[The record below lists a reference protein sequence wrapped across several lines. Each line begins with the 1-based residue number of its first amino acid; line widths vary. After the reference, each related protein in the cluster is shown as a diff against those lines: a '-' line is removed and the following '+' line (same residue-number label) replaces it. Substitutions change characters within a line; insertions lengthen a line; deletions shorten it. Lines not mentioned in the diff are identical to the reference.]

1 MVRSLVENPQ
11 LDLLSYFKEGMDVN
25 VIRDLMDLYNPETPL
40 KRKKELKEKYE
51 VKQFDSN
58 DRGTYPSNK
67 LQLEKIKNNDKLEKH
82 EAMFAAMKPRELGAF
97 HKQEPNKLNFIKKLM
112 SKKNKILKREGIE
125 VEPTPFQDALTNV
138 QKPLESRVPA
148 PKAKV
153 METIKKVELPDANR
167 DETMTEYIKEIFEG
181 NIDSSTSFDQW
192 LNERE
197 QFELGL
203 PYTKLDK
210 INKEI
215 AEDKY
220 KNAMSGISGLAQK
233 FLKE

>member
-1 MVRSLVENPQ
+1 MVRSLIES
-11 LDLLSYFKEGMDVN
+11 LEMDLLKFEKVGMDVN

-58 DRGTYPSNK
+58 DRDSYPSNK

-97 HKQEPNKLNFIKKLM
+97 HKQEPVKLNFIKKLM

-125 VEPTPFQDALTNV
+125 VEPNPFQEALKNV
-138 QKPLESRVPA
+138 QKSPVPVS
-148 PKAKV
+148 KT
-153 METIKKVELPDANR
+153 ETAETMKKVELPDANR

-181 NIDSSTSFDQW
+181 NIDSSTSYDQW
-192 LNERE
+192 LDQRE

-210 INKEI
+210 INLEI
-215 AEDKY
+215 AKDKY
-220 KNAMSGISGLAQK
+220 KTAMSGISGIAQK

>member
-1 MVRSLVENPQ
+1 MVRSLIES
-11 LDLLSYFKEGMDVN
+11 LEMDLLKFEKVGMDVN

-58 DRGTYPSNK
+58 DRDSYPSNK

-82 EAMFAAMKPRELGAF
+82 EAMFATMKPRELGAF
-97 HKQEPNKLNFIKKLM
+97 HKQEPDKLNFIKKLM

-125 VEPTPFQDALTNV
+125 VEPNPFQDALKNV
-138 QKPLESRVPA
+138 QKSPVPVSKTESA
-148 PKAKV
+148 
-153 METIKKVELPDANR
+153 ETMKKVELPDANR

-181 NIDSSTSFDQW
+181 NIDSSTSYDQW
-192 LNERE
+192 LDQRE

-210 INKEI
+210 INLEI
-215 AEDKY
+215 AKDKY
-220 KNAMSGISGLAQK
+220 KTAMSGISGIAQK

>member
-1 MVRSLVENPQ
+1 MVRSLVENPK

-58 DRGTYPSNK
+58 DRDTYPSNK

-112 SKKNKILKREGIE
+112 NKKNKILKGEGIE
-125 VEPTPFQDALTNV
+125 VEPTPFQDALSNV
-138 QKPLESRVPA
+138 QKPLESRVPT
-148 PKAKV
+148 PKAEYELFNMLLSNRLYMMKDRTLDFIKQISGKSGDSYNIR
-153 METIKKVELPDANR
+153 ETGKFLSDLINELKIKYE
-167 DETMTEYIKEIFEG
+167 IKE
-181 NIDSSTSFDQW
+181 
-192 LNERE
+192 
-197 QFELGL
+197 
-203 PYTKLDK
+203 
-210 INKEI
+210 
-215 AEDKY
+215 
-220 KNAMSGISGLAQK
+220 
-233 FLKE
+233 